1 MLSTPIYS
9 RSDKLFGWV
18 NAILLLVFSLT
29 VLYPVIYIIS
39 VSISSGISVTS
50 GKVLLFPKDLDFSA
64 YTEVFKDKLFWT
76 AYANTFFYTIFGTLT
91 SLLFIIPGAYALSK
105 ARLRGRRIFGFFI
118 AFTMWFQAGLI
129 PTYLNIESFHLID
142 SRFGILI
149 AFACNAF
156 NVILMRNFFE
166 SISPEFEESAHMEG
180 ANDFQILWHIFIPL
194 AKPAIATVTLLCAI
208 ARWNGYFWTMVLIH
222 SEDKIPL
229 QVYLKKMVV
238 EVSVNETTAG
248 ILSNGNTFSM
258 ETIVA
263 AIIVMSMIP
272 VIIIFPIVQKYFTKG
287 IMLGGIKE

>member
-9 RSDKLFGWV
+9 TNDKIFGWV
-18 NAILLLVFSLT
+18 NGFLLLIFSLS
-29 VLYPVIYIIS
+29 VLYPIIYVIS

-50 GKVLLFPKDLDFSA
+50 GKVLLLPHDINFSA
-64 YTEVFKDKLFWT
+64 YLEIFKDKLFWMS
-76 AYANTFFYTIFGTLT
+76 YANTFFYTIFGTLT

-105 ARLRGRRIFGFFI
+105 ARLRGRRVIGFFI

-129 PTYLNIESFHLID
+129 PTFLNIESLNLLD

-149 AFACNAF
+149 VFACNAF

-166 SISPEFEESAHMEG
+166 SISHEYEESAHLEG

-194 AKPAIATVTLLCAI
+194 AKPAIATITLLCAI
-208 ARWNGYFWTMVLIH
+208 GRWNGYFWAMVILR
-222 SEDKIPL
+222 SEEKIPL

-238 EVSVNETTAG
+238 EVSVNESSAG
-248 ILSNGNTFSM
+248 ILAGGSTFSM

-263 AIIVMSMIP
+263 SIIVMSMIP
-272 VIIIFPIVQKYFTKG
+272 VLLIFPIVQKYFTKG